1 MSGVVRLVSDTRN
14 RLETSLLKAADQAR
28 ASDDLSEA
36 QQALLKLRT
45 KDKILTLRAGEVRP
59 LSI

>member
-1 MSGVVRLVSDTRN
+1 MSGVVRLVSDARN
-14 RLETSLLKAADQAR
+14 RLETSLLRAADQAR

-45 KDKILTLRAGEVRP
+45 KDKILTLRAGEVRQS
-59 LSI
+59 SI

>member
-14 RLETSLLKAADQAR
+14 RLETSLLRAADQAR